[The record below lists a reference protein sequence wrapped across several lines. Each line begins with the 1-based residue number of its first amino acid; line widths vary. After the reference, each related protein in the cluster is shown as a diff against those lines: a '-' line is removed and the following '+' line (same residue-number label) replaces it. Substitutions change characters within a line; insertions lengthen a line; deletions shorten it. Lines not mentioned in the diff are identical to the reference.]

1 MSQVNKRHQLV
12 LLFSDLADSTGIAA
26 QYEPE
31 QYGELLA
38 QLRRQV
44 TTIVERHG
52 GEVVRI
58 DGDGVLCIFGYPIA
72 HEDAGRRAVE
82 AALDLHAAVS
92 ALELASAGPAPHL
105 RMHSGIHAGVVLLRS
120 GDVVR
125 GRYEMLGDATNVA
138 ARLCD
143 AAGAGGIL
151 VSSETL
157 GADRHFFRTGPS
169 TPVTISG
176 RGTPID
182 AWPIEG
188 RAATPNRFAARAS
201 AGLTPFVGRDAQRR
215 EILHWLDAPGSEPAV
230 LILHG
235 PPGIGKS
242 RLLSETAKEARAA
255 GWTVESG
262 YCEAYLGAPPLQPF
276 VQVQQSIDPGNA
288 ASAAELAR
296 LLGDV
301 AAKTPLLVMI
311 DDWQWADDASRDL
324 LRMLSEACAGGSA
337 RLKFLLTS
345 REEHDPQTAE
355 FACAALPVPP
365 LGSDDVSSTIAR
377 LLKGADPFSAR
388 RIEAAAGGSPLL
400 LEELCHAF
408 AAGKAAPAGDP
419 RGAWFDLAVQARF
432 SELPADDARLLRL
445 AAVIGHSVPLGLLA
459 AVWGNALDPRMLE
472 RLRTADFL
480 FKGERPDTLRFKHG
494 LTRDAVYSG
503 IGLNERRD
511 CHRAVFDTLRDQ
523 LDPSAPGAADP
534 MAYHAVEAGL
544 HEVGMRLSLS
554 AGDAALL
561 AGALDRAQA
570 HFAAAFKSYCAL
582 APKPAGG
589 PTLGDIVVRY
599 GRACVI
605 DPAPDQVAVLRAM
618 IVLIQEHEP
627 DYAADATYWLA
638 TIHFGLGNAKAAISE
653 LKEGLA
659 LARRL
664 GRQGLAAQAQAS
676 LGASWFDVGAADT
689 AFDLLSEACRQM
701 RARLTE
707 NNKPALF
714 YAMANLAQI
723 HADQGDFGEAYSL
736 FEEIERLRDACD
748 FPVQSS
754 LMTQQAAIQIWKGD
768 FAQAAWFGALAEQF
782 GIRDRSRQNAMLGA
796 ALRAYA
802 EFNIGG
808 EAKQADAFLEA
819 LHWLDRSNYRHRISL
834 FHGWGADLLART
846 GQVQEAR
853 KVAAK
858 AFARARYGDSFGV
871 STAARA
877 LAWLAAC
884 GHGRRSC
891 DHYLKLADRSDFM
904 RQSAW
909 SMAETEF
916 CRARIAEL
924 QGDPAKAASHAA
936 GAQDRFIQL
945 GMAERARAAL
955 ALREAMS
962 SR

>member
-26 QYEPE
+26 QFEPE

-151 VSSETL
+151 VSAETL

-169 TPVTISG
+169 ITVTISG
-176 RGTPID
+176 RGAPID

-215 EILHWLDAPGSEPAV
+215 EILHWLDAPASEPAV

-288 ASAAELAR
+288 ASAAELAK
-296 LLGDV
+296 LIGDL
-301 AAKTPLLVMI
+301 AAKAPLRVMI

-324 LRMLSEACAGGSA
+324 LRMVSEACAGGSA

-345 REEHDPQTAE
+345 REERDPQTAE
-355 FACAALPVPP
+355 FACVALPVPP
-365 LGSDDVSSTIAR
+365 LGPDDVSSTIAR

-472 RLRTADFL
+472 RL
-480 FKGERPDTLRFKHG
+480 
-494 LTRDAVYSG
+494 
-503 IGLNERRD
+503 
-511 CHRAVFDTLRDQ
+511 
-523 LDPSAPGAADP
+523 
-534 MAYHAVEAGL
+534 
-544 HEVGMRLSLS
+544 
-554 AGDAALL
+554 
-561 AGALDRAQA
+561 
-570 HFAAAFKSYCAL
+570 
-582 APKPAGG
+582 
-589 PTLGDIVVRY
+589 
-599 GRACVI
+599 
-605 DPAPDQVAVLRAM
+605 
-618 IVLIQEHEP
+618 
-627 DYAADATYWLA
+627 
-638 TIHFGLGNAKAAISE
+638 
-653 LKEGLA
+653 
-659 LARRL
+659 
-664 GRQGLAAQAQAS
+664 
-676 LGASWFDVGAADT
+676 
-689 AFDLLSEACRQM
+689 
-701 RARLTE
+701 TE

-723 HADQGDFGEAYSL
+723 HADQGDFGEADSL

-768 FAQAAWFGALAEQF
+768 FAQAARFGALAEQF

-924 QGDPAKAASHAA
+924 QGDPVRAASHAA

-945 GMAERARAAL
+945 GMAERAKAAL
-955 ALREAMS
+955 ALREAMP